1 MGNEAIGEV
10 KPEVEKGKDEQMLEL
25 LQGLNQKLEGL
36 TPPKSKE
43 ADPGEKSA
51 PATLD
56 DLLAELSRENVEEGN
71 KGKETRSESAEAP
84 TTVDLEKMS
93 STQLANYV
101 VGYMHTQYFQPLVE
115 QIELIRIRDE
125 IKDAAREAKKDGEDF
140 LEYKDSVFKVLEKR
154 PNLSVREAYN
164 LVRGSKPRATK
175 EDDSSASASKSK
187 ARSLAD
193 LGERPGVSRSTVS
206 PSNVKTIKAAA
217 ELAWDEVMKD
227 T

>member
-1 MGNEAIGEV
+1 MGNDATGEV

-36 TPPKSKE
+36 TPPKAKE
-43 ADPGEKSA
+43 ADGEKSA

-71 KGKETRSESAEAP
+71 RGKEARPESTEAP

-175 EDDSSASASKSK
+175 EDDSSAGASKSK